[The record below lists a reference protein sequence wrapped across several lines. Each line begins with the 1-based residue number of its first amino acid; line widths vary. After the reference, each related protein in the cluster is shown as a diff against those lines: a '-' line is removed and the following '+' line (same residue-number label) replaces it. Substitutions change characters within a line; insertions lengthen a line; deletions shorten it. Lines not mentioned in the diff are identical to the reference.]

1 MAAKIGEYQ
10 ASGSTDMSVN
20 LPNLT
25 MTPGKRSRYR
35 VRLIHRNVPGVMAR
49 VNQIFASSEANV
61 DAQIL
66 ATVDEV
72 GYVLTDISAGLGREA
87 LEELT
92 HLPETVRLIAT
103 PL

>member
-1 MAAKIGEYQ
+1 M
-10 ASGSTDMSVN
+10 
-20 LPNLT
+20 
-25 MTPGKRSRYR
+25 
-35 VRLIHRNVPGVMAR
+35 RLIHRNVPGVMAR
-49 VNQIFASSEANV
+49 VNQIFASSEAHG

-72 GYVLTDISAGLGREA
+72 GYVLTDISAGLGRAA
-87 LEELT
+87 LEELS

>member
-1 MAAKIGEYQ
+1 
-10 ASGSTDMSVN
+10 
-20 LPNLT
+20 
-25 MTPGKRSRYR
+25 

-66 ATVDEV
+66 ATIDEV

-87 LEELT
+87 LEELS
-92 HLPETVRLIAT
+92 HLPETIRLIAT

>member
-1 MAAKIGEYQ
+1 MFIVKFGRF
-10 ASGSTDMSVN
+10 TLMSVEP
-20 LPNLT
+20 LAWYSPILAAT
-25 MTPGKRSRYR
+25 KRPMSYC
-35 VRLIHRNVPGVMAR
+35 
-49 VNQIFASSEANV
+49 ASSEANV

-87 LEELT
+87 LEELS